1 MDTLG
6 GGAIQVFLP
15 PFSLRAP
22 ALDQRVQ
29 DEIASQFQPR
39 LLMYRLKNI
48 PKLEETQVD
57 LSNFTLTMRPLAR
70 TLAMCFPGN
79 PKVVRE
85 VVELLQPQNEEIR
98 ARRFLDPR
106 CAIVEILLAATH
118 EAKKRELIVDE
129 LTKQLNTLLWTRGER
144 VEYSAETVG
153 WQLRGLGLPRHTSSA
168 GRQVILDRENSKRL
182 HCLAQGFEMLMVRVE
197 GCPDCNDEQSAEIK
211 YVM

>member
-1 MDTLG
+1 L
-6 GGAIQVFLP
+6 L
-15 PFSLRAP
+15 AP

-29 DEIASQFQPR
+29 DEIASHFQPR

-48 PKLEETQVD
+48 SKLEKAQVD
-57 LSNFTLTMRPLAR
+57 LSNFTRTMRPLAR
-70 TLAMCFPGN
+70 TLAMCFPGS
-79 PKVVRE
+79 PKLAGE

-106 CAIVEILLAATH
+106 CAIVEILLAVTH
-118 EAKKRELIVDE
+118 EAKQRELIVDE
-129 LTKQLNTLLWTRGER
+129 LTKQVNALLWTRGER

-168 GRQVILDRENSKRL
+168 GRQVILDRENSKRIHL
-182 HCLAQGFEMLMVRVE
+182 LAQGFEMLTVRVE
-197 GCPDCNDEQSAEIK
+197 GCPDCNDEQSAKTK